1 MVNCIEKM
9 MERFNSGELKRIFRN
24 SSRTVLVGL
33 TTSGRRVWLEEE
45 ETRRDT
51 STVLISCISE
61 LFKVIQDVILLILLN
76 RATFSS
82 APIMSDMEKHQNAV
96 YWVDI
101 NLALRKGSKFHQPR

>member
-61 LFKVIQDVILLILLN
+61 LFKVIQDAILLILLN
-76 RATFSS
+76 RTMLFFRATSSS
-82 APIMSDMEKHQNAV
+82 APIMSDVEKNIKTQ
-96 YWVDI
+96 YI
-101 NLALRKGSKFHQPR
+101 GLTSILL